1 MGREEQMAPEDLM
14 GLGPAGARGAAGKAQ
29 IVVQEGDVYTTT
41 KRAPSIRGRQ
51 EMVLCQGDTHLSRI
65 TKHREVNQCVVNH
78 TDTQLLN
85 VTKRSTKIRNEV
97 LLFQEGDRTTIRN
110 STVNRRS
117 TTMIEV
123 FNPITAY
130 RKPKQVV
137 ARSVIVDVYS
147 PVILQRI
154 TNITKVNR
162 SIFIFSPGY

>member
-1 MGREEQMAPEDLM
+1 M
-14 GLGPAGARGAAGKAQ
+14 
-29 IVVQEGDVYTTT
+29 
-41 KRAPSIRGRQ
+41 
-51 EMVLCQGDTHLSRI
+51 
-65 TKHREVNQCVVNH
+65 
-78 TDTQLLN
+78 
-85 VTKRSTKIRNEV
+85 
-97 LLFQEGDRTTIRN
+97 
-110 STVNRRS
+110 NRRS

-147 PVILQRI
+147 PVFLQRI